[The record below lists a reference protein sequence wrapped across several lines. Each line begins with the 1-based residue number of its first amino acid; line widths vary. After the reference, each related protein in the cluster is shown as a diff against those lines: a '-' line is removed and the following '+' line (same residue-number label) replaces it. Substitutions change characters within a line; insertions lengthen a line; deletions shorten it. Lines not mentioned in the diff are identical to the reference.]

1 MSEDLLNL
9 NQTADDAEMV
19 LLGGLMLET
28 ERFDTVVLK
37 INHHDFQNERHQLI
51 FESMGELVNENKPLD
66 PITLSED
73 LDNKNKLQFIGGK
86 EYLVSLAKG
95 VPSAAPLDHYAEIIK
110 QRSITRQLMQ
120 TNRGIED
127 LIKNPQGLD
136 GQKLL
141 DEAERRIFALN
152 DEANN
157 SQSNILSM
165 KELVPQSIDRLQVLS
180 ESGSALIG
188 ASTGFKA
195 MDKMLQGLQ
204 DGDLI
209 VVAGRPSMGK
219 TAFALN
225 IAENVALNEENPGGV
240 LFFSLEM
247 SAEQLTTRLLAGM
260 SRFNQQDIRSG
271 RLDNQQLSYIFEQGN
286 KLKKIPF
293 FIDDSSLLSP
303 MELRARARRVNR
315 TEPNGLSL
323 IVVDY
328 LQLMQ
333 IPGSNENRVNQ
344 ISEISRSLKS
354 LAREL
359 NVPVIALSQLSR
371 AVEQRGR
378 DKKPMMSDLRDS
390 GAIEQDADVIIF
402 LYRDKQYNPDS
413 EEGNKA
419 EIIVGKQR
427 NGPTGT
433 VTLSFIEEF
442 ARFEDFISDHF
453 KPDEDYSS
461 QFE

>member
-1 MSEDLLNL
+1 M
-9 NQTADDAEMV
+9 
-19 LLGGLMLET
+19 
-28 ERFDTVVLK
+28 
-37 INHHDFQNERHQLI
+37 
-51 FESMGELVNENKPLD
+51 
-66 PITLSED
+66 
-73 LDNKNKLQFIGGK
+73 
-86 EYLVSLAKG
+86 SLAKG

-110 QRSITRQLMQ
+110 QRSITRQLMK

-359 NVPVIALSQLSR
+359 NVPVVALSQLSR